1 MAYGP
6 PPTETA
12 VREALDAFVAKHKEE
27 IEARGL

>member
-6 PPTETA
+6 PSTEPA
-12 VREALDAFVAKHKEE
+12 VREALDAFEAKRKEE